1 MNSGIEEKQNGKHGD
16 YSELANI
23 MISFR
28 KIMRLEFN
36 SGLIR
41 FCLNLFYKEGKFY
54 NITFGKLRG
63 IRAYYRR
70 DINYH
75 AMLGF
80 WENGSLVLLDKL
92 VRRFGLNK
100 RKIVVAD
107 VGANIGFYSLFF
119 SKLLHPGSKIFAFEP
134 SASILDI
141 LRKNLEFNHA
151 SNVKIIE
158 QACADR
164 PGEIEFYIGKHHHQS
179 SILKEWA
186 DNESNGKR
194 VTIQAT
200 TLDDFF
206 CDKNNQE
213 FPDLIKM
220 DIEGGAPYALKGC
233 KNCISINRPFILIES
248 HTSGEDSAI
257 GELLMENNYE
267 AFRVDN
273 RKWVVHKNKNYRD
286 REGVWGTMFLVPG
299 ELKNEFSASI

>member
-1 MNSGIEEKQNGKHGD
+1 MNSGITEKQNGKPGD
-16 YSELANI
+16 FSEFVNI
-23 MISFR
+23 MFSFK
-28 KIMRLEFN
+28 KIIRLEFN
-36 SGLIR
+36 SGFIR
-41 FCLNLFYKEGKFY
+41 FCLAPFYKEGKFY
-54 NITFGKLRG
+54 SITFGKLRG
-63 IRAYYRR
+63 IRAYYRK
-70 DINYH
+70 DINFH

-92 VRRFGLNK
+92 IRQFGLNK
-100 RKIVVAD
+100 REIVVAD

-119 SKLLHPGSKIFAFEP
+119 SKCLHPGSKIFAFEP
-134 SASILDI
+134 SVSILDI
-141 LRKNLEFNHA
+141 LKKNLEFNHA

-164 PGEIEFYIGKHHHQS
+164 PGEIEFYIGRHHHQS

-186 DNESNGKR
+186 DNEFNGKR
-194 VTIQAT
+194 VTIKAT

-206 CDKNNQE
+206 CDENNQE

-248 HTSGEDSAI
+248 HTTKEDWAI

-267 AFRVDN
+267 AFRVDD
-273 RKWVVHKNKNYRD
+273 RKWVKNKNKNYKD
-286 REGVWGTMFLVPG
+286 REGVWGTMLLVPE
-299 ELKNEFSASI
+299 ELRNKFSATL